1 MDNYYEYEDIVYKVI
16 GAAMNVHSELKWG
29 LMEQIY
35 QEALHI
41 ELKSQGIPND
51 REKEILCFYKQYQ
64 LEKKYKMDILIGDL
78 IVELKS
84 SKEIVPAHRA
94 QLLNYMR
101 LTKKPVGLLL
111 NFGSKSLQGE
121 RYGYD
126 ELTNECHMLDRH
138 MNIIPDVPDWYSTN
152 DL

>member
-1 MDNYYEYEDIVYKVI
+1 
-16 GAAMNVHSELKWG
+16 
-29 LMEQIY
+29 
-35 QEALHI
+35 
-41 ELKSQGIPND
+41 
-51 REKEILCFYKQYQ
+51 
-64 LEKKYKMDILIGDL
+64 
-78 IVELKS
+78 
-84 SKEIVPAHRA
+84 
-94 QLLNYMR
+94 MR
-101 LTKKPVGLLL
+101 INKKPVGLLL